1 MCSQQL
7 SVLQWMNNII
17 ILKIYSIEFHNVF
30 DFQKLLVEVT
40 DMLLDSTRKNSC
52 RETINSGR
60 NGIN

>member
-17 ILKIYSIEFHNVF
+17 ILKIYSTEFHNVF
-30 DFQKLLVEVT
+30 DLQKLLVEVT

-52 RETINSGR
+52 GETQ
-60 NGIN
+60 